1 MIVAFLI
8 IMPTMKTASWEK
20 RILASE
26 PGIDLR
32 VWPAAGAREEVA
44 FVLAWRPPHGE
55 LRRFP
60 NLKCIASMGAGVDNI
75 LSDPDLPAGVPITRI
90 VDVSMARSMSEYV
103 VMGVLN
109 YCRSTR
115 FFKDRE
121 TEEVWQPIIPRLAEK
136 ETIGILGLGQLGL
149 DAARKLMAL
158 GFKVAGWRRSDLLQE
173 GISTFCGR
181 DQFAAFLAE
190 SRILINM
197 LPLTPATEN
206 ILNRDTFGHLPR
218 GAYLINVA
226 RGQHLV
232 EADLLAAIASGQLSG
247 ACLDV
252 FRTEPLPEKHP
263 FWQHPDIT
271 VTPHIASLTNP
282 AAVIPQIMENYRR
295 VKAGQA
301 VLNRVDCN
309 RGY

>member
-1 MIVAFLI
+1 
-8 IMPTMKTASWEK
+8 
-20 RILASE
+20 
-26 PGIDLR
+26 
-32 VWPAAGAREEVA
+32 
-44 FVLAWRPPHGE
+44 
-55 LRRFP
+55 
-60 NLKCIASMGAGVDNI
+60 MGAGVDNI

-103 VMGVLN
+103 VMSVLN
-109 YCRSTR
+109 YCRNTR

-121 TEEVWQPIIPRLAEK
+121 TEEVWQPIISRLAEK

-158 GFKVAGWRRSDLLQE
+158 GFKVAGWRRSDLLLE

-197 LPLTPATEN
+197 LPLTPETEN
-206 ILNRDTFGHLPR
+206 ILNRDTFGHLPQ

-226 RGQHLV
+226 RGEHLV

-263 FWQHPDIT
+263 FWKQPAIT

-295 VKAGQA
+295 VKVGQA

>member
-1 MIVAFLI
+1 MKAFLMM
-8 IMPTMKTASWEK
+8 MPTMKTASWEK
-20 RILASE
+20 RMRASE

-32 VWPAAGAREEVA
+32 VWPEVGAPEEIA
-44 FVLAWRPPHGE
+44 FILAWRPPQGA
-55 LRRFP
+55 LRQFP

-90 VDVSMARSMSEYV
+90 VDASMAWSMSEYV
-103 VMGVLN
+103 VMQVLN
-109 YCRSTR
+109 YCRNTR
-115 FFKDRE
+115 FFMKQE
-121 TEEVWQPIIPRLAEK
+121 AKVEWKPVIPRLAEK

-158 GFKVAGWRRSDLLQE
+158 GFKVAGWRRLDHPVE
-173 GISTFCGR
+173 GLMTYTGP
-181 DQFAAFLAE
+181 DQFSAFLAR
-190 SRILINM
+190 SRVLINM
-197 LPLTPATEN
+197 LPLTSVTEN
-206 ILNRDTFGHLPR
+206 ILNRDTLAQLPR

-232 EADLLAAIASGQLSG
+232 EADLLEAISSGQLAG

-252 FRTEPLPEKHP
+252 FRTEPLPKDHP

-282 AAVIPQIMENYRR
+282 DAVIPQILDNYRR
-295 VKAGQA
+295 VLAGRA
-301 VLNRVDCN
+301 VLHAVDRV

>member
-1 MIVAFLI
+1 
-8 IMPTMKTASWEK
+8 
-20 RILASE
+20 
-26 PGIDLR
+26 
-32 VWPAAGAREEVA
+32 VWPAGGDPEDVEFA
-44 FVLAWRPPHGE
+44 LAWRHPHGE

-60 NLKCIASMGAGVDNI
+60 NLKCIASIGAGVDNI

-90 VDVSMARSMSEYV
+90 VDVSVARSMSEYV
-103 VMGVLN
+103 VMSVLN
-109 YCRSTR
+109 YCRHTR
-115 FFKDRE
+115 FFMDRE
-121 TEEVWQPIIPRLAEK
+121 AEEGWQPIIPRLAEK

-158 GFKVAGWRRSDLLQE
+158 GFKVAGWRRSDQLLD
-173 GISTFCGR
+173 GIATFCGR

-197 LPLTPATEN
+197 LPLTPETKN
-206 ILNRDTFGHLPR
+206 ILNRNTFGHLPQ

-226 RGQHLV
+226 RGRHLV

-252 FRTEPLPEKHP
+252 FRTEPLPQKHP
-263 FWQHPDIT
+263 FWQQPAIT

-282 AAVIPQIMENYRR
+282 AAVIPQIMDNYRR
-295 VKAGQA
+295 VKAGQP
-301 VLNRVDCN
+301 VLHRVDPK